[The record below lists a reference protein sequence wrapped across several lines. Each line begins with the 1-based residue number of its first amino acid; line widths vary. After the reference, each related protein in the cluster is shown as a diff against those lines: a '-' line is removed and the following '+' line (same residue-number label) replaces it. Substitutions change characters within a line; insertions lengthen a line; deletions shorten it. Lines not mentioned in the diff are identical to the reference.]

1 MPLTAST
8 ICAVYYKYSMSH
20 RDLDSTPLTSREI
33 SLAQLL
39 KHFIT
44 TPSLDGSDEISHLA
58 SLSDIRTWHKLDKLE
73 GQEISTVILQNE
85 RIVDVHK
92 IIRAGHKEFVPI
104 KRKSLIMTKYEFKHR
119 LKVKINS
126 HDGYLT
132 THTTHKNII
141 VRADHSIHDPLHKII
156 KRYIKTKEWPMLHF
170 AAEHHRTHLK
180 N

>member
-1 MPLTAST
+1 
-8 ICAVYYKYSMSH
+8 MSH
-20 RDLDSTPLTSREI
+20 RELDSTPLTSSEI

-44 TPSLDGSDEISHLA
+44 TPSLDGSGEISHIA
-58 SLSDIRTWHKLDKLE
+58 SLSDIRTWHKLNKLE
-73 GQEISTVILQNE
+73 GQEISTVIVQNE
-85 RIVDVHK
+85 RIIDVHK
-92 IIRAGHKEFVPI
+92 TTRTGHKEFVPI

-132 THTTHKNII
+132 EHKNII
-141 VRADHSIHDPLHKII
+141 VRADHSIHRPLHQIVKH
-156 KRYIKTKEWPMLHF
+156 YIKTKEWPMLHF
-170 AAEHHRTHLK
+170 AEEHHHQQHLK